1 MKKLVLIALLAGWGY
16 CFAQEKQE
24 YKEHISKQFT
34 LQGAASG
41 STLAVYNIWGD
52 IKVEGYSGNQVIIEV
67 DETIKADDAEALAK
81 AKSELKL
88 GFDQKTDSVVAYTAE
103 PYDTR
108 PNMGRRNDGN
118 RHMHYIVDLSYTI
131 KIPNGMNINVQTIND
146 GKVFVKGVYGKL
158 DAHNINGPITI
169 ENAKGITNANTI
181 NGDLIV
187 NYLSSPPGDSKYYT
201 LNGKLEVTFPSDLSA
216 DCELKS
222 MNGQFYT
229 NFPDAEPISPSVTKT
244 VEKNNE
250 GTTYRLNKMHRVRIG
265 AGGKTF
271 KFETLNGDIFIK
283 KS

>member
-1 MKKLVLIALLAGWGY
+1 MKRLLLIALMAGWGH

-34 LQGAASG
+34 LQGAVSG

-52 IKVEGYSGNQVIIEV
+52 IKVEGYNGSEVSIEV

-81 AKSELKL
+81 AKRELKL
-88 GFDQKTDSVVAYTAE
+88 GFDQKADSIIAYTAA

-108 PNMGRRNDGN
+108 PNWGRNNGN
-118 RHMHYIVDLSYTI
+118 HMHFIVDLSYTI

-146 GKVFVKGVYGKL
+146 GKVIVKNIYGKL

-181 NGDLIV
+181 NGDLTV
-187 NYLSSPPGDSKYYT
+187 NYLSNPPGDSKYYT
-201 LNGKLEVTFPSDLSA
+201 LNGKLEVTFSSDLSA

-229 NFPDAEPISPSVTKT
+229 DFPNAEAMAPSVTKT
-244 VEKNNE
+244 VEKNSG
-250 GTTYRLNKMHRVRIG
+250 GTTYRLNKMHHVRIG
-265 AGGKTF
+265 AGGKIF
-271 KFETLNGDIFIK
+271 KFETLNGDIIIK